1 MIIEHFFSD
10 RSSLFSAL
18 AEECESLLASGI
30 EKNGSATML
39 VSGGSTPLPLYQ
51 QLSSSNLPWSNINV
65 ALVDER
71 WVDDDHP
78 GSNELFIKNSLLRD
92 RAREAVFVKMKTV
105 ADTAEQGLTR
115 CEKCYRELPTPFDL
129 TILGMGT
136 DGHTASL
143 FPYSKGLELALDK
156 ENENL
161 CAAIQADQSDVTGLL
176 TERMSLTFSG
186 LMKSRQLHLL
196 MTGEEKLAVY
206 RQALSHS
213 QEGLLPISAI
223 LHQYEIP
230 VIVYW
235 AP

>member
-1 MIIEHFFSD
+1 MIVEHFFPD
-10 RSSLFSAL
+10 RKSLFSSM
-18 AEECESLLASGI
+18 AEECKSILTNGI
-30 EKNGSATML
+30 LENGSATML

-51 QLSSSNLPWSNINV
+51 KLSGSDLSWSNIKV

-78 GSNELFIKNSLLRD
+78 GSNASFIKTSLLQD
-92 RAREAVFVKMKTV
+92 RAKEAAFVNMKTDD
-105 ADTAEQGLTR
+105 DTAEQGLIQ
-115 CEKCYRELPTPFDL
+115 CEEFYKELQTPFDL
-129 TILGMGT
+129 TILGMGA

-156 ENENL
+156 KNESI
-161 CAAIQADQSDVTGLL
+161 CTAIQANQSDVTGEL
-176 TERMSLTFSG
+176 TERMSLTISG

-196 MTGEEKLAVY
+196 ITGEEKLAVY

-213 QEGLLPISAI
+213 QEELMPISAI

>member
-1 MIIEHFFSD
+1 MIVEHFFSD
-10 RSSLFSAL
+10 RSSLFSAM
-18 AEECESLLASGI
+18 ADECESILSNAIL
-30 EKNGSATML
+30 ENNSATML
-39 VSGGSTPLPLYQ
+39 VSGGNTPLPLYQ
-51 QLSSSNLPWSNINV
+51 QLSASDLPWSKVNV

-71 WVDDDHP
+71 WVEEDHP
-78 GSNELFIKNSLLRD
+78 GSNAAFIENNLLQN
-92 RAREAVFVKMKTV
+92 RAKEAVFVKMKTA
-105 ADTAEQGLTR
+105 ADTAAQGLIL
-115 CEKCYRELPTPFDL
+115 CEKSYLKLPRPFDL
-129 TILGMGT
+129 TILGMGG

-143 FPYSKGLELALDK
+143 FPYSKGLEIALDR

-161 CAAIQADQSDVTGLL
+161 CAAIEAIQSEVTGPL

-196 MTGEEKLAVY
+196 ITGEEKLEVY
-206 RQALSHS
+206 RRALSHL
-213 QEGLLPISAI
+213 QGNLMPISAI